1 MTERIPCKTEGC
13 RATILPAT
21 AAKTG
26 GFCMPCHQWQ
36 ARQKEQAYIE
46 QHRRTVNL
54 YEGLT
59 DRVDILKL
67 MHAPRRYDPL
77 IQYVPYPLSKEEL
90 YVSLTGEEANRML
103 EYAVELLGADDQDTG
118 MDILSSL
125 VCYRNE
131 NIAGC
136 LPILLELGV
145 YDPAMVFKDALPELR
160 DLLLEQVEGDDG
172 NRNQI
177 LLGLAWIGDP
187 IVVGRFY
194 EWRLNPPQWTERLY
208 VAPEIYALYAGWEL
222 TADGERRDLVHSLNY
237 AIKLTDAPKEP
248 AAAASAA
255 RFLTTSE
262 TGCPW
267 CGGKLTTLMD
277 ADASHPALSYLGLP
291 QERLQVETCERCGC
305 FGIIYMELDGQG
317 APVWSRFNEEPDY
330 LPFFDPEDSVVVP
343 GLKPVLSSEPRS
355 PYHAS
360 LWTLAQKDSQ
370 IGGHPSW
377 VQDAE
382 YPDCPCCD
390 KRMRFIGQV
399 DWADFNLG
407 EGIFYMFICPEDML
421 TATVYQQS

>member
-145 YDPAMVFKDALPELR
+145 YDPRWYSRMRCLNSGICCL
-160 DLLLEQVEGDDG
+160 
-172 NRNQI
+172 NRWKGMTETGI
-177 LLGLAWIGDP
+177 RFCWAWPGLATP
-187 IVVGRFY
+187 
-194 EWRLNPPQWTERLY
+194 
-208 VAPEIYALYAGWEL
+208 
-222 TADGERRDLVHSLNY
+222 
-237 AIKLTDAPKEP
+237 
-248 AAAASAA
+248 
-255 RFLTTSE
+255 
-262 TGCPW
+262 
-267 CGGKLTTLMD
+267 
-277 ADASHPALSYLGLP
+277 
-291 QERLQVETCERCGC
+291 
-305 FGIIYMELDGQG
+305 
-317 APVWSRFNEEPDY
+317 
-330 LPFFDPEDSVVVP
+330 
-343 GLKPVLSSEPRS
+343 
-355 PYHAS
+355 
-360 LWTLAQKDSQ
+360 
-370 IGGHPSW
+370 
-377 VQDAE
+377 
-382 YPDCPCCD
+382 
-390 KRMRFIGQV
+390 
-399 DWADFNLG
+399 
-407 EGIFYMFICPEDML
+407 
-421 TATVYQQS
+421 